1 MISFAVIIGH
11 TGKQRG
17 SLAVTPISEHE
28 YDYCHKLGF
37 AIAENLVD
45 DDIEVCVFQKDDG
58 YKNVYDA
65 VNQYNPSCAVE
76 LHFNSF
82 PGGAATGTETLFTDK
97 NFKNPRLAE
106 LLQEKICFVLDR
118 EGSTNRGI
126 KHIAEYIQ
134 DKQIIIDRGY
144 DAIKYCSVPC
154 CIIEPFF
161 GNNTNDSA
169 LGFRRFLN
177 LATSISDG
185 MKDFERWSFS
195 NIILGKY
202 KDIENK

>member
-1 MISFAVIIGH
+1 MISFAVVIGH

-76 LHFNSF
+76 LHFNSSLDRS
-82 PGGAATGTETLFTDK
+82 AKGTETLFTDK
-97 NFKNPRLAE
+97 NFKNAKFAE
-106 LLQEKICFVLDR
+106 FLQIKMCYVFDR
-118 EGSTNRGI
+118 ESSTDRGI

-134 DKQIIIDRGY
+134 DKKVITDRGY
-144 DAIKYCSVPC
+144 DAIKYCTVPC

-161 GNNTNDSA
+161 GNNTTDSA
-169 LGFRRFLN
+169 LGFKRFLN
-177 LATSISDG
+177 LATSISEG
-185 MKDFERWSFS
+185 MKDFEKWSSS